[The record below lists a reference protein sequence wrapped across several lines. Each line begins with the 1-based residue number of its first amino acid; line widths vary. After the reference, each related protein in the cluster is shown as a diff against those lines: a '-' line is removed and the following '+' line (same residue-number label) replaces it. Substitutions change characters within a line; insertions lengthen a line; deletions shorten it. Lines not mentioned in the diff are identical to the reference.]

1 MALIVFVTPTAN
13 NIILLI
19 ELAGLPGK
27 EGMAKAI
34 LYQYAAAPILLSFS
48 LTAVVDV
55 ASRWSSS

>member
-1 MALIVFVTPTAN
+1 MIVFITPTGN

-48 LTAVVDV
+48 LTAVVGA
-55 ASRWSSS
+55 ASRWSLS